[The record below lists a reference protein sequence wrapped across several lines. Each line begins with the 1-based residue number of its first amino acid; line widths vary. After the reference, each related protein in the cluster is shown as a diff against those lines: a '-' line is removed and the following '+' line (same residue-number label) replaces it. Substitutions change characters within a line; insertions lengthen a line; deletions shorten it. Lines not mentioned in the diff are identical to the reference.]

1 MFKWVKRLGA
11 VGVVAALLAAP
22 ARATSWDRDNNHAQ
36 LAGSSQ
42 EMTSAAPVSVLGAEL
57 RHTEFPEP
65 VTMVIIGAALLA
77 AFRSR
82 RQA

>member
-1 MFKWVKRLGA
+1 MWKWVRRLGA
-11 VGVVAALLAAP
+11 IGVVAALLAAP
-22 ARATSWDRDNNHAQ
+22 ARATSWDRENNHAQ

-42 EMTSAAPVSVLGAEL
+42 EMTTVSVLGNEL
-57 RHTEFPEP
+57 RRTELPEP
-65 VTMVIIGAALLA
+65 VTMVIIGATLLA

>member
-1 MFKWVKRLGA
+1 MLRWVKRLGA

-22 ARATSWDRDNNHAQ
+22 ARATSWDRDQSHEP
-36 LAGSSQ
+36 LAGPSQ
-42 EMTSAAPVSVLGAEL
+42 EMNSAPASAIGAEL
-57 RHTEFPEP
+57 RHTGLTEP
-65 VTMVIIGAALLA
+65 ARMMVIGAVLLA